1 LNAMK
6 ELPLTVLLVDTIPAN
21 IYLALLKK
29 NNIRPKKIIKISS
42 CGVAPKRRL
51 ISRVFGCFFGFYII
65 NFFKNKKLTENRHK
79 KYDCALKE
87 MLSEFSISE
96 NDIKGCLK
104 GYSNNEIKTIYC
116 NSINDVSVKK
126 VLEKERN
133 RTFLFTGGGIL
144 SDDILNIPDS
154 KFFHI
159 HPGIVPEIRGAD
171 CFFWSCLIKGRPGYS
186 VFYMNAGI
194 DTGDILYKREYK
206 SNLSYLE
213 KYTLC
218 IPDIKDLILSYY
230 DPCLRITT
238 FIEMLNELL
247 AFDFHDG
254 SLSNLPTTPQD
265 EEDGRMYFFM
275 HGLLMEEVVRM
286 IICPSKTS

>member
-1 LNAMK
+1 MK
-6 ELPLTVLLVDTIPAN
+6 QLPLTLLLVDTIPAN

-29 NNIRPKKIIKISS
+29 NNLRPKKIIKISS
-42 CGVAPKRRL
+42 CGVGPKRRL
-51 ISRVFGCFFGFYII
+51 ISRLFGRFFGFHII
-65 NFFKNKKLTENRHK
+65 KFLKSKRLSKPRNKE
-79 KYDCALKE
+79 YGFVLKE
-87 MLSEFSISE
+87 MLSEFNLSE
-96 NDIKGCLK
+96 TDVKECLK
-104 GYSNNEIKTIYC
+104 GYSSKEIKTIYC

-126 VLEKERN
+126 VLEKEKN
-133 RTFLFTGGGIL
+133 KIFLFTGGGIL
-144 SDDILNIPDS
+144 SDDILAIPDS

-206 SNLSYLE
+206 SNFSYLV
-213 KYTLC
+213 KYNLC
-218 IPDIKDLILSYY
+218 APDIKDLILSYY
-230 DPCLRITT
+230 DPCLRITA

-275 HGLLMEEVVRM
+275 HDLLMEEVVKK
-286 IICPSKTS
+286 IICPSKTN